1 MSDPLTGP
9 ARVSSK
15 ADERVV
21 RHFRQILLWP
31 LQLEAQPTETGMGP
45 PWAILERADSPWS
58 RVECD
63 VATDPI
69 ESKERQYKEFV
80 TFLPY
85 VQRFLYGESR
95 SRGGGTED
103 APSDSPMQVFR
114 RRDVAGLRIT
124 LRPGDSPILLA
135 VAHVDLHFF
144 FDIDVVFLK
153 VEVEADELPW
163 GSALELM
170 HRFGRAYPS
179 GWDERGQGVHNAYR
193 TEWLGADGAVLAA
206 SDTEKRDKFLSF
218 VCEHRAPCIASHWA
232 FLLRPLVLE
241 HADEEG
247 AVRYRQLE
255 YHRMPVMA
263 YLALDEPRDLSADD
277 FVHLGLINAFRPA
290 DPLPARDPAVAEFAA
305 RYCDDRYWT
314 GTDAGPNTRV
324 ICTGNTLVVVGDAGS
339 SYFRNP
345 VHGMLAQ
352 FRHQFMLLFLIAHF
366 HRAALLVYSDRMVDA
381 INDLDIRDTKSQIL
395 FRKRIREAFEA
406 FLRFTHRYWFHEL
419 SERAQVQGLFSRCAA
434 HLGNDAK
441 YHDVKEEIRDMSQY
455 LDSDIQR
462 RQSNTV
468 VRLTVVTTFGL
479 IGTVA
484 TGFLGMNLL
493 AEADSPLWLK
503 LAYFLAVMLVAA
515 VLTLVTIAKS
525 KPLSEFL
532 EALSD
537 SRVGTGAALASLRR
551 VWQSREGS

>member
-1 MSDPLTGP
+1 MPANDQAARPDPVDDSRLI
-9 ARVSSK
+9 
-15 ADERVV
+15 

-31 LQLEAQPTETGMGP
+31 LQLEAPGSEDEAGK
-45 PWAILERADSPWS
+45 PWGILERADSPWS

-63 VATDPI
+63 VTHDPI
-69 ESKERQYKEFV
+69 ATKERQYKEFV

-95 SRGGGTED
+95 SRAVMTDD
-103 APSDSPMQVFR
+103 APSNSPLQVFR
-114 RRDVAGLRIT
+114 RRDVAGLHIT
-124 LRPGDSPILLA
+124 LRPGDIPILLG

-144 FDIDVVFLK
+144 FDIDVVLLT
-153 VEVEADELPW
+153 VEVYSDDLPW
-163 GSALELM
+163 STALELL

-179 GWDERGQGVHNAYR
+179 GWDEAGQGVHNAYR

-206 SDTEKRDKFLSF
+206 SDSDNREKFLSF

-241 HADEEG
+241 HADEAG

-263 YLALDEPRDLSADD
+263 YLAMDDPRSLTRDD
-277 FVHLGLINAFRPA
+277 FVHLGLINAFRPG
-290 DPLPARDPAVAEFAA
+290 DPLPRRDPAVAEFES

-314 GTDAGPNTRV
+314 DTGAGPNTRV
-324 ICTGNTLVVVGDAGS
+324 MCTGNTLMVVGEAGS
-339 SYFRNP
+339 SYFRNE

-352 FRHQFMLLFLIAHF
+352 FRHQFQLLFLIAHF
-366 HRAALLVYSDRMVDA
+366 HRGALLVFSDRLVDA
-381 INDLDIRDTKSQIL
+381 INDLDIRDAKSQL
-395 FRKRIREAFEA
+395 RFRKRIRDNFEA

-419 SERAQVQGLFSRCAA
+419 SERTQVQGLFCRCAT

-441 YHDVKEEIRDMSQY
+441 YQDVKEEVRDMSQY
-455 LDSDIQR
+455 LDSDTQR

-468 VRLTVVTTFGL
+468 IRLTVVTTFGL

-484 TGFLGMNLL
+484 TGFLGMNLI
-493 AEADSPLWLK
+493 AEADAPFAVK
-503 LAYFLAVMLVAA
+503 FGYFLGIMFITA
-515 VLTLVTIAKS
+515 VLTLFTVAKS
-525 KPLSEFL
+525 RPLSDFL
-532 EALSD
+532 EALAEG
-537 SRVGTGAALASLRR
+537 RTGTGAVFASLRR
-551 VWQSREGS
+551 VWRRGERS

>member
-1 MSDPLTGP
+1 MSNPLAVTP
-9 ARVSSK
+9 DAPH
-15 ADERVV
+15 ADDSRLI
-21 RHFRQILLWP
+21 RHFRQTLLWP
-31 LQLEAQPTETGMGP
+31 LQLEVLYSEEGMGK
-45 PWAILERADSPWS
+45 PWSILERADSLWS

-63 VATDPI
+63 ITHDPI

-95 SRGGGTED
+95 SRVARDD

-124 LRPGDSPILLA
+124 LRPGDTPILFT

-153 VEVEADELPW
+153 VEIQADDLPW
-163 GSALELM
+163 NTALELL

-179 GWDERGQGVHNAYR
+179 GWDEAGQGVHNAYG
-193 TEWLGADGAVLAA
+193 TEWLGVKGEVLAT
-206 SDTEKRDKFLSF
+206 SDSGNREKFLSF

-232 FLLRPLVLE
+232 FLLRPLVLA

-247 AVRYRQLE
+247 SVRYRLLE

-263 YLALDEPRDLSADD
+263 YLALDDPLSLTPDD
-277 FVHLGLINAFRPA
+277 FVRLGLITAFRPG
-290 DPLPARDPAVAEFAA
+290 DPLTHRDPAVAEFES

-314 GTDAGPNTRV
+314 DTQAGPNTRI
-324 ICTGNTLVVVGDAGS
+324 ICTGNTLMVVGEARS
-339 SYFRNP
+339 SYFRNE
-345 VHGMLAQ
+345 VHGVLAQ
-352 FRHQFMLLFLIAHF
+352 FRHQFLLLFLIAHF
-366 HRAALLVYSDRMVDA
+366 HRATLLVFSDRLVDA
-381 INDLDIRDTKSQIL
+381 INDLDIRDAKSQL
-395 FRKRIREAFEA
+395 RFRKRIRDDFAS

-419 SERAQVQGLFSRCAA
+419 SERGQVQGLFRRCAA
-434 HLGNDAK
+434 HLGNDAQ
-441 YHDVKEEIRDMSQY
+441 YQAVKEEMRDMSQY
-455 LDSDIQR
+455 LDSDTQR

-479 IGTVA
+479 IGTVV

-493 AEADSPLWLK
+493 AEADAPLWVK
-503 LAYFLAVMLVAA
+503 LGYFLVVMLVTS
-515 VLTLVTIAKS
+515 VVTLLTVAKS
-525 KPLSEFL
+525 KPLSDFL
-532 EALSD
+532 EALSEG
-537 SRVGTGAALASLRR
+537 RMGTGAAFASLRR
-551 VWQSREGS
+551 VWRKREGS

>member
-1 MSDPLTGP
+1 MSELP
-9 ARVSSK
+9 AVSPDAQS
-15 ADERVV
+15 ADDRRLI

-31 LQLEAQPTETGMGP
+31 LQLEVRSSEKGMGK
-45 PWAILERADSPWS
+45 PWGILERSDSPWS

-63 VATDPI
+63 VTKDPI

-95 SRGGGTED
+95 SRGTRPDD

-124 LRPGDSPILLA
+124 LRPGDTPILLN

-153 VEVEADELPW
+153 MEIQADDLPW
-163 GSALELM
+163 STALEFL
-170 HRFGRAYPS
+170 HRHGRAYPS
-179 GWDERGQGVHNAYR
+179 GWDETGQGVHNAYR
-193 TEWLGADGAVLAA
+193 TEWLGADGEVLAA
-206 SDTEKRDKFLSF
+206 SDSENREKFLSF

-247 AVRYRQLE
+247 TVRYRQLE

-263 YLALDEPRDLSADD
+263 YLALDDPRSLTPDD
-277 FVHLGLINAFRPA
+277 FVHLGLITAFRPG
-290 DPLPARDPAVAEFAA
+290 DPLPHRDPAVAEFEG

-314 GTDAGPNTRV
+314 DTDAGPNTRV
-324 ICTGNTLVVVGDAGS
+324 MCTGNTLMVVGEARS
-339 SYFRNP
+339 SYFRDE
-345 VHGMLAQ
+345 VHGILAQ

-366 HRAALLVYSDRMVDA
+366 HRAALLVFSDRLVDA
-381 INDLDIRDTKSQIL
+381 INDLDIRDAKSQL
-395 FRKRIREAFEA
+395 RFRKRIRENFEA

-419 SERAQVQGLFSRCAA
+419 SERPQVQGLFRRCAA
-434 HLGNDAK
+434 YLGNDAQ
-441 YHDVKEEIRDMSQY
+441 YQDVKEEMRDMSQY
-455 LDSDIQR
+455 LDSDTQR

-479 IGTVA
+479 IGTVV

-493 AEADSPLWLK
+493 AEADAPLWVK
-503 LAYFLAVMLVAA
+503 FGYFMVVMLLTS
-515 VLTLVTIAKS
+515 VLTLLTVAKS
-525 KPLSEFL
+525 KPLSDFL
-532 EALSD
+532 EALSEG
-537 SRVGTGAALASLRR
+537 RMGTGAAFAFLRR
-551 VWQSREGS
+551 VWGRRES

>member
-1 MSDPLTGP
+1 MPALDQDRPLI
-9 ARVSSK
+9 
-15 ADERVV
+15 

-31 LQLEAQPTETGMGP
+31 LQLEVLSDAEGAAQPWTG
-45 PWAILERADSPWS
+45 LEKADSPWS

-63 VATDPI
+63 VTHDPI
-69 ESKERQYKEFV
+69 ATQERQYKEFV

-95 SRGGGTED
+95 SRGVRPDD

-124 LRPGDSPILLA
+124 LRRGDIPIQLS

-144 FDIDVVFLK
+144 FDIDVVLLT
-153 VEVEADELPW
+153 VEVHTDDLPW
-163 GSALELM
+163 STALELL

-179 GWDERGQGVHNAYR
+179 GWDEAGQGVHNAYR
-193 TEWLGADGAVLAA
+193 TEWLGADGAVLAK
-206 SDTEKRDKFLSF
+206 SDSDNREKFLSF

-232 FLLRPLVLE
+232 FLLRPLILE
-241 HADEEG
+241 HAAEEG

-263 YLALDEPRDLSADD
+263 YLAMDDPRALTSDD
-277 FVHLGLINAFRPA
+277 FVHLGLINAFRPG
-290 DPLPARDPAVAEFAA
+290 DPLPRRDPAVAEFED

-314 GTDAGPNTRV
+314 DSEAGPNTRA
-324 ICTGNTLVVVGDAGS
+324 ICTGNTLMLVGEAGS
-339 SYFRNP
+339 SYFRNE

-352 FRHQFMLLFLIAHF
+352 FRHQFLLLFLIAHF
-366 HRAALLVYSDRMVDA
+366 HRATLLVFSDRLVDA
-381 INDLDIRDTKSQIL
+381 INDLDIRDARSQL
-395 FRKRIREAFEA
+395 RFRKRIRDNFEA

-419 SERAQVQGLFSRCAA
+419 SERAQVQGLFCRCAT
-434 HLGNDAK
+434 HLGNDTK
-441 YHDVKEEIRDMSQY
+441 YQDVKEEVRDMSQY
-455 LDSDIQR
+455 LDSDTQR

-468 VRLTVVTTFGL
+468 IRLTVVTTFGL

-493 AEADSPLWLK
+493 AEADAPFAVK
-503 LAYFLAVMLVAA
+503 LGYFLAVMLAA
-515 VLTLVTIAKS
+515 SLLTLFTVAKS
-525 KPLSEFL
+525 RPLSDFL
-532 EALSD
+532 ESLAEG
-537 SRVGTGAALASLRR
+537 RTGTRAVFASLRR
-551 VWQSREGS
+551 IRSKREGS